1 MPSIVEGD
9 GLGAGLA
16 GEDAEDGVQRADPAQ
31 GAVAPAHGFRPGEGA
46 DGGLDGLGDDLGG
59 GAAGLVDEGDEDV
72 ALLVGAGDELV
83 AGEAGGAEEAL
94 DGLGGGVGAG
104 ALALLAGVG
113 GAVGEAGE
121 REGQPAGRGEGGGVG
136 VGEAALDQAVG
147 DEAAQVLGRLPLHA
161 GGDFLGEEFEQE
173 VGHRGA
179 SGGGTGKPEA
189 VREVKGGML
198 SGLNGAGRS
207 PASRPGACPG
217 SDRPAPPGAV
227 ASRPSRGPAAALV
240 A

>member
-1 MPSIVEGD
+1 MDFGQGKARTVASTVSATISAAGRPGWSMTATRMSPFLSGRVTSWSRVRPVARRKPSI
-9 GLGAGLA
+9 
-16 GEDAEDGVQRADPAQ
+16 
-31 GAVAPAHGFRPGEGA
+31 
-46 DGGLDGLGDDLGG
+46 
-59 GAAGLVDEGDEDV
+59 
-72 ALLVGAGDELV
+72 
-83 AGEAGGAEEAL
+83 
-94 DGLGGGVGAG
+94 GLGGGVGAG

-121 REGQPAGRGEGGGVG
+121 REGQAAGRGEGGGVG
-136 VGEAALDQAVG
+136 VGEAALDEAVG

-217 SDRPAPPGAV
+217 SDRPAPPGRSLRALP
-227 ASRPSRGPAAALV
+227 AGRPLPLSREAGRRRC
-240 A
+240 